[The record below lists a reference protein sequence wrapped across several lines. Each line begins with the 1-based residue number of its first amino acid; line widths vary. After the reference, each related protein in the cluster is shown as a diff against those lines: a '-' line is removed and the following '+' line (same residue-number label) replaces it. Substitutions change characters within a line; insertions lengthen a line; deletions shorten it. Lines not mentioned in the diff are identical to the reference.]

1 MLTIVIPVY
10 NEEECLTSLYNRLLK
25 VAIEN
30 GATLPLRFYL
40 YPLLTIGLC
49 FYLYT
54 LRNNRILMFSIGLFL
69 VNLLF
74 SLNIIDMYRATI
86 VADRYFYLSGVG
98 LILFVCYGFMQLLCK
113 LTINPLAELN

>member
-1 MLTIVIPVY
+1 
-10 NEEECLTSLYNRLLK
+10 
-25 VAIEN
+25 
-30 GATLPLRFYL
+30 
-40 YPLLTIGLC
+40 
-49 FYLYT
+49 
-54 LRNNRILMFSIGLFL
+54 MFSIGLFL

-113 LTINPLAELN
+113 LTIKKKWALKIISIIYICYLVGYSFSYSLRWKNMDTIQMHMREVLDENKMKE

>member
-54 LRNNRILMFSIGLFL
+54 LRNNRILMFF
-69 VNLLF
+69 
-74 SLNIIDMYRATI
+74 
-86 VADRYFYLSGVG
+86 
-98 LILFVCYGFMQLLCK
+98 
-113 LTINPLAELN
+113 